1 MSKKI
6 ATKLD
11 LKEIE
16 RRANYAAFQ
25 DGLTEIFMGLFLFF
39 YGGALATDAL
49 SIGFIFIILTVF
61 FAKPLI
67 ERIKKRYIYP
77 RAGYVKLPED
87 PHTTG
92 KGIAITAVVMI
103 IALLAAMGISMAV
116 LGQKPGLDFFLTYI
130 VPPASGFM
138 LAIGPYWLGQTYG
151 LTRGYI
157 LAILFA
163 LGGIAMPVFGIA
175 SGYEAV
181 GLLCTSVG
189 LLASVTGA
197 FMFVRFIRKYPPE
210 TVEIEEVAN
219 AS

>member
-1 MSKKI
+1 MSL
-6 ATKLD
+6 KLD

-39 YGGALATDAL
+39 YGGTLVTDTL
-49 SIGFIFIILTVF
+49 PVGIVIILVTVF
-61 FAKPLI
+61 FAKGTI

-77 RAGYVKLPED
+77 RAGYVKLPAD
-87 PHTTG
+87 PHTTS
-92 KGIAITAVVMI
+92 KEIGISAMIMVVV
-103 IALLAAMGISMAV
+103 LLGAFAISMAV
-116 LGQKPGLDFFLTYI
+116 LGQKPGLNFFLTYI

-151 LTRGYI
+151 LVRGYF
-157 LAILFA
+157 LAVLFI
-163 LGGIAMPVFGIA
+163 LGGIAMPFFGIA

-181 GLLCTSVG
+181 GLLCTVVG
-189 LLASVTGA
+189 LVALITGTI
-197 FMFVRFIRKYPPE
+197 MFLQFIGRYPA
-210 TVEIEEVAN
+210 EELGN